1 MKKQIFGTIMCLMG
15 IMFVSGGTIVNGLLA
30 CVCLAA
36 GAYALNTAE
45 PSGNEKNLSDSPSM
59 GRTADY
65 QSAA

>member
-30 CVCLAA
+30 CVCLAV

-45 PSGNEKNLSDSPSM
+45 SGREKTLSDSPSM